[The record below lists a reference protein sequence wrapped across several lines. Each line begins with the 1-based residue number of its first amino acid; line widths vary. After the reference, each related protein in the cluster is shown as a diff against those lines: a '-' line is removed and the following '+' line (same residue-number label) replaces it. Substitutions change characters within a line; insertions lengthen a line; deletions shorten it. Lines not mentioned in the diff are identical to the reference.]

1 MGIEWNKQNQPTFDT
16 ILKIKW
22 KVQRRPMDTSWGNS
36 PTILL
41 LDLHS
46 LFFYLSLFN
55 FLLLVSTILRSY
67 KRRLTHM
74 HTIRNTLDC
83 DSRHIYLSCPSWRAS
98 SSRTQCS
105 NGTRLVPWN
114 PLGIEHAQWLYL
126 TCKRSVI
133 LQREQ
138 LDWTIMNAGTSYE

>member
-1 MGIEWNKQNQPTFDT
+1 MAIEWNKQNQPTFDI
-16 ILKIKW
+16 ILKINW
-22 KVQRRPMDTSWGNS
+22 KVQRRPMDTSWGIS

-55 FLLLVSTILRSY
+55 FLLLVSTILHSY

-83 DSRHIYLSCPSWRAS
+83 LTVDISILAVHHDELP
-98 SSRTQCS
+98 
-105 NGTRLVPWN
+105 LVELN
-114 PLGIEHAQWLYL
+114 ARMAHAWYHE
-126 TCKRSVI
+126 I
-133 LQREQ
+133 L
-138 LDWTIMNAGTSYE
+138 